1 MRRRRLLTAAAA
13 ALTAGLAGCSS
24 LGLGG
29 GDGGDGTTSEPT
41 STVTTES
48 TPTQTEDGTS
58 ESTTE
63 AETTTQADLPD
74 VAALLPE
81 GSVFGS
87 DWRRTD
93 MTGKNGGAVGSY
105 EKETDRESWEM
116 ELLVREFDDE
126 DSAADNLSDERDR
139 LSSYTGV
146 EIIETGVGDEAF
158 GVSRTGPTATLWYR
172 SGTIVSAIDMETD
185 YRQRGGGPEIGVRDL
200 NPFAEAAIEDWA

>member
-13 ALTAGLAGCSS
+13 ALTAGLSGCSS
-24 LGLGG
+24 LSG
-29 GDGGDGTTSEPT
+29 GDGGDGTTREPT
-41 STVTTES
+41 TTTTAPTS
-48 TPTQTEDGTS
+48 TQTEDGTS
-58 ESTTE
+58 ESTTDPP
-63 AETTTQADLPD
+63 TTTHADLPE

-116 ELLVREFDDE
+116 AVLVREFDEE
-126 DSAADNLSDERDR
+126 DTAAENLSGERDR

-146 EIIETGVGDEAF
+146 EIIETDVGDEAF
-158 GVSRTGPTATLWYR
+158 GVSRTAPTATLWYR
-172 SGTIVSAIDMETD
+172 SGTIVSSIDMETN

-200 NPFAEAAIEDWA
+200 RPFAEAAIEDWA